1 MGMSI
6 SVNLDNAFESAETI
20 NVYNEGAI
28 ETYESNSKQFDEILV
43 CWTNMIS
50 CVHLMPAFG
59 VSLNDL
65 TLKAV
70 QSGLWIE
77 FDFAKQLESEGMPYE
92 KLLIQ
97 VSKGNCGF
105 NLIRYNSVGGYD
117 GRCFYYD
124 LNGKNMDELYDLL
137 LEI

>member
-1 MGMSI
+1 MSI
-6 SVNLDNAFESAETI
+6 SVNLHKAFETAESI
-20 NVYNEGAI
+20 NTYNEGVI
-28 ETYESNSKQFDEILV
+28 STYAAGSRQFKEIID
-43 CWTNMIS
+43 CWKEMIS

-59 VSLNDL
+59 VSLNDM
-65 TLKAV
+65 TLQAM
-70 QSGLWIE
+70 QNGLWIE
-77 FDFAKQLESEGMPYE
+77 FDFGKQLKSGGMPYE

-97 VSKGNCGF
+97 VSQGNCGF

-137 LEI
+137 LKF

>member
-1 MGMSI
+1 MSI
-6 SVNLDNAFESAETI
+6 SVNLDEAFETAENI
-20 NVYNEGAI
+20 NTYNEGVI
-28 ETYESNSKQFDEILV
+28 STYSTGSRQFKDIIA
-43 CWTNMIS
+43 CWTEMIS

-65 TLKAV
+65 TLQAM

-77 FDFAKQLESEGMPYE
+77 FDFGKQLESGEMPYE

-105 NLIRYNSVGGYD
+105 NLIRYNTVGGYD

-124 LNGKNMDELYDLL
+124 LNGKSMDELYDLL
-137 LEI
+137 LNL